1 MAPLTPMMQQYLEVK
16 QQYPDAILMFR
27 LGDFYEMFFE
37 DAKTASRE
45 LELVL
50 TGRDCGQEERAR
62 VILKALEDNARAGAG
77 PAEIPDAAELPE
89 EEENPLLQ
97 ISIAGNTSAEIMEQL
112 KNIDVNTLTPI
123 EALTML
129 NELVRKAQ
137 R

>member
-50 TGRDCGQEERAR
+50 TGRDCGQGSAR
-62 VILKALEDNARAGAG
+62 RCAAFPSIVRIATS
-77 PAEIPDAAELPE
+77 PA
-89 EEENPLLQ
+89 
-97 ISIAGNTSAEIMEQL
+97 
-112 KNIDVNTLTPI
+112 
-123 EALTML
+123 
-129 NELVRKAQ
+129 
-137 R
+137 